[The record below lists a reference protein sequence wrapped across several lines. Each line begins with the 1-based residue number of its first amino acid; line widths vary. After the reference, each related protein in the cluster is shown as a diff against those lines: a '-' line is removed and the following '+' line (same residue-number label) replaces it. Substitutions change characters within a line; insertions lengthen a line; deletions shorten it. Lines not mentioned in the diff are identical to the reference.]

1 MEVVLVYYPGRHLAT
16 AVRFDNPNTT
26 GDYLNVDGKKF
37 LICDPTYIGASLG
50 KAMPNLMQISVDIIR
65 LRGNEQN

>member
-16 AVRFDNPNTT
+16 AVRFDNPDTT

-37 LICDPTYIGASLG
+37 LICDPTYIGATLG
-50 KAMPNLMQISVDIIR
+50 MGMPQLRQVPIEVIR
-65 LRGNEQN
+65 LKE